1 MPQTKRS
8 HRRASQAPAHA
19 PAWLRR
25 RSENLKT
32 ALGKGFDAWPKERQQ
47 KTKGPAEAGPV
58 ALISDC
64 ALPAL
69 LLALFSRHRVCEE
82 ILVLRRETFR
92 ELENLKAVAIA
103 DGPELDIG

>member
-1 MPQTKRS
+1 MRLPGCADEVRICRQRS
-8 HRRASQAPAHA
+8 AKFDRCVAEGAPA
-19 PAWLRR
+19 
-25 RSENLKT
+25 EM
-32 ALGKGFDAWPKERQQ
+32 
-47 KTKGPAEAGPV
+47 KGPAEAGPV

-82 ILVLRRETFR
+82 ILVLRREALR
-92 ELENLKAVAIA
+92 KLENLKAVAIA